1 MRKPSSNMK
10 SLSSVMRKI
19 LRNPK
24 LSERLVK
31 LDILEIW
38 DDIIGPNL
46 QKYVIDSKVY
56 KDKLYIKLKSS
67 NLRNEF
73 SYRKTDI
80 IKRINSRVGK
90 KLIVDII
97 FNELTVFDV
106 ISI

>member
-1 MRKPSSNMK
+1 MRKPSSNMN

-24 LSERLVK
+24 LAERLIK
-31 LDILEIW
+31 LDIIEIW
-38 DDIIGPNL
+38 NEIIGPNL

-56 KDKLYIKLKSS
+56 KDKLYVKLKSS

-80 IKRINSRVGK
+80 LKQINSRLGK
-90 KLIVDII
+90 KPFQNFF
-97 FNELTVFDV
+97 FNKKIQDN
-106 ISI
+106 S

>member
-1 MRKPSSNMK
+1 MK

-38 DDIIGPNL
+38 NDIIGPNL
-46 QKYVIDSKVY
+46 QKYVTDSKVY
-56 KDKLYIKLKSS
+56 KDKLYVKLKSS

-80 IKRINSRVGK
+80 INQINSRVGK

-97 FNELTVFDV
+97 FK
-106 ISI
+106 

>member
-1 MRKPSSNMK
+1 MRKPSSNMN

-24 LSERLVK
+24 LSERLIK

-46 QKYVIDSKVY
+46 QKYVTDSKVY
-56 KDKLYIKLKSS
+56 KDKLYVKLKSS

-80 IKRINSRVGK
+80 INQINSRVGK

-97 FNELTVFDV
+97 FK
-106 ISI
+106 

>member
-1 MRKPSSNMK
+1 MRKPSSNMN

-24 LSERLVK
+24 LSERLIK

-38 DDIIGPNL
+38 NEIIGPNL

-56 KDKLYIKLKSS
+56 KDKLYVKLKSS

-80 IKRINSRVGK
+80 INQINSRVGK
-90 KLIVDII
+90 KLIIDII
-97 FNELTVFDV
+97 FK
-106 ISI
+106 